1 MKYTLEEKM
10 FMYKKY
16 MSLECPTLVQGAW
29 RTKYVCSTA
38 PSWSTIMMTKKKFEK
53 LVHSLIYKPEKEI
66 LVKNVKMPKL
76 SSKKLC
82 QKNLHYRSEKQ
93 AR

>member
-16 MSLECPTLVQGAW
+16 MSLGSPTLVQRAW

-38 PSWSTIMMTKKKFEK
+38 PSWWSTIMMTAKQFEKTGSVINLQAKKKK
-53 LVHSLIYKPEKEI
+53 Y
-66 LVKNVKMPKL
+66 
-76 SSKKLC
+76 
-82 QKNLHYRSEKQ
+82 YSET
-93 AR
+93 